1 MENLILFL
9 ALGALLSSS
18 PEASHV
24 PGFESAVLFLTGASS
39 MEELHESEVERYESL
54 AASPLPLNTA
64 SASRLKSSGLFSAYQ
79 IAVLL
84 DARQSGDPI
93 LSLSEL
99 ALLDGFSEAF
109 ARALGRFISL
119 DTDIATAGGKK
130 KAVQQSLTLGG
141 TLKEAGGA
149 NSVSGRFKY
158 LCSKDG
164 RWEAGLRN
172 HSAGLAFY
180 GRRHLSKLI
189 LGDFNARFGQGL
201 AMWSG
206 FSLSGLS
213 AAVSRNPTGLSPSH
227 SCSSDYSLHGAAAEW
242 TFSRR
247 ARLCAA
253 AFVRDGKAVPV
264 GNFSRSSPKGEWG
277 VTILGTG
284 LISTDLRRSAGKFDF
299 FCEAGYDFGAIRRGA
314 DAASGSGNSDS
325 PNAPTDSPSGNASF
339 GSANSD
345 SPNAPTD
352 SPSGNA
358 SFGSANS
365 DSPNA
370 TTAFR
375 SISFPSP
382 SLLAGIV
389 WNPRYATSVSL
400 LLRHYPS
407 DFEGTYS
414 GSVRSST
421 KVRDET
427 GLILSFRSSSLTLA
441 AEALRRPESGYS
453 QCRLLALYTPASEGP
468 WGCSLRLAQRLRAEL
483 NSASSEDTGGGNS
496 FSSLF
501 GSGGSLRSDLRADL
515 SYAPNAF
522 SLALRANAL
531 LYRAP
536 AWLCYSELAYRESG
550 GRLKCSAFA
559 RFTAFN
565 VRNWDDR
572 IYAYEHDAQGYFT
585 VPAYYGRGY
594 ALSFY
599 ATLKYRPF
607 FRGVSLSLRCSYLR
621 RSVGGVPVPDTLTL
635 RLQTAVDI

>member
-18 PEASHV
+18 PEVSGRPGSGSAAVPSSREASPV
-24 PGFESAVLFLTGASS
+24 PDFESAVLFLSGASS
-39 MEELHESEVERYESL
+39 MEELDESEVERYERL
-54 AASPLPLNTA
+54 ASSPLPLNTA
-64 SASRLKSSGLFSAYQ
+64 SAARLKSSGLFSAYQ

-84 DARQSGDPI
+84 DARQSEGPI

-99 ALLDGFSEAF
+99 ALLDGFSDAF
-109 ARALGRFISL
+109 VRALGRFITL
-119 DTDIATAGGKK
+119 DTDIGLAGGKK
-130 KAVQQSLTLGG
+130 KSVQQSLTLGG

-149 NSVSGRFKY
+149 NSFSGRFKY
-158 LCSKDG
+158 LCSRDG
-164 RWEAGLRN
+164 RWEAGVRN
-172 HSAGLAFY
+172 RSAGLALY

-213 AAVSRNPTGLSPSH
+213 ATVSRNPTGLSPSH
-227 SCSSDYSLHGAAAEW
+227 SYSSDYSLRGAAAEW

-264 GNFSRSSPKGEWG
+264 ANFSRISPKGEWG
-277 VTILGTG
+277 VTVLGTG

-314 DAASGSGNSDS
+314 DTASGSGHSE
-325 PNAPTDSPSGNASF
+325 
-339 GSANSD
+339 
-345 SPNAPTD
+345 
-352 SPSGNA
+352 
-358 SFGSANS
+358 
-365 DSPNA
+365 SPNA

-382 SLLAGIV
+382 ALLAGIV

-441 AEALRRPESGYS
+441 AEAFRRPESGYS
-453 QCRLLALYTPASEGP
+453 QCRLLALYTTASEGP

-536 AWLCYSELAYRESG
+536 AWLGYSELAYRGSG

-599 ATLKYRPF
+599 ANLKYRPF

>member
-227 SCSSDYSLHGAAAEW
+227 SCSSDYSLRGAAAEW

-635 RLQTAVDI
+635 RLQTAVGI

>member
-227 SCSSDYSLHGAAAEW
+227 SCSSDYSLRGAAAEW

-277 VTILGTG
+277 VTMLGTG

-325 PNAPTDSPSGNASF
+325 PNAP
-339 GSANSD
+339 
-345 SPNAPTD
+345 
-352 SPSGNA
+352 
-358 SFGSANS
+358 
-365 DSPNA
+365 
-370 TTAFR
+370 TAFR

>member
-18 PEASHV
+18 PGRSHRPDCESEMLVPTPDSSHV

-39 MEELHESEVERYESL
+39 MEELHESEVERYERL

-84 DARQSGDPI
+84 DARQSGGPI

-109 ARALGRFISL
+109 ARALGKFISL
-119 DTDIATAGGKK
+119 DTDIGSVFGKK

-149 NSVSGRFKY
+149 NAVSWRFKY

-213 AAVSRNPTGLSPSH
+213 ATVSRNPTGLSPSH
-227 SCSSDYSLHGAAAEW
+227 SSSSDYSLRGAAAEW

-253 AFVRDGKAVPV
+253 AFVRNGKAVPV

-299 FCEAGYDFGAIRRGA
+299 FCEAGYDFRAIRRDA
-314 DAASGSGNSDS
+314 DAAS
-325 PNAPTDSPSGNASF
+325 
-339 GSANSD
+339 
-345 SPNAPTD
+345 
-352 SPSGNA
+352 
-358 SFGSANS
+358 GSANS

-407 DFEGTYS
+407 DFAGTYS

-427 GLILSFRSSSLTLA
+427 GLILSLRSSSLTLA

-536 AWLCYSELAYRESG
+536 AWLGYSELAYRGSG

-572 IYAYEHDAQGYFT
+572 IYAYEHDARGYFT

-635 RLQTAVDI
+635 RLQTAVDL